1 LTRCGQ
7 RPRDTLERAGT
18 ERRATTRAEIKR
30 RVVAVTTTL
39 SGSAADCAREATLSA
54 LPNTSALPPPPAPI
68 TTVPVS
74 IPTRTESGRYG
85 GRLTILRDVLYV
97 QIVLSCR

>member
-1 LTRCGQ
+1 MKTAVITGASSFVGCHLAREFAKKGW
-7 RPRDTLERAGT
+7 
-18 ERRATTRAEIKR
+18 
-30 RVVAVTTTL
+30 AVTATL

-54 LPNTSALPPPPAPI
+54 LPNTSALPPPSAPI

-97 QIVLSCR
+97 QIVLSSR